1 MVRIFV
7 GNLPMDTLKDDI
19 ERLFRVFGSVLTVE
33 VKRPAKPPAF
43 AFVEMAEGS
52 NAKDTIAS
60 LDGTDFQGSMLR
72 VELSKASLPNN
83 GFNRTRSRGGPRP
96 GNYRLIVEGLPS
108 ECSWQDLKDHFR
120 VAGDVAFTDMIGRG
134 VGVVD
139 YDYIDEMERA
149 IDKLDRSRIYG
160 RKIDVYELRSRSSSR
175 SSRSSSRGSSVR
187 SRSHSRSHRHRSH
200 SHRPRRSHSR
210 RPSRRTRSRSRS
222 SRGNQSRHHRHRSR
236 RRSHRPSHRDRSY
249 SRSRSRSHFRHGRD
263 RRQKTKRSPSFHRS
277 EFRSASKSIPKES
290 RSR

>member
-96 GNYRLIVEGLPS
+96 GNYRLIVEGLPRFVIYVEFFLITFFSVNVHGKILRIIS
-108 ECSWQDLKDHFR
+108 E
-120 VAGDVAFTDMIGRG
+120 
-134 VGVVD
+134 
-139 YDYIDEMERA
+139 
-149 IDKLDRSRIYG
+149 
-160 RKIDVYELRSRSSSR
+160 
-175 SSRSSSRGSSVR
+175 
-187 SRSHSRSHRHRSH
+187 
-200 SHRPRRSHSR
+200 
-210 RPSRRTRSRSRS
+210 
-222 SRGNQSRHHRHRSR
+222 
-236 RRSHRPSHRDRSY
+236 
-249 SRSRSRSHFRHGRD
+249 
-263 RRQKTKRSPSFHRS
+263 
-277 EFRSASKSIPKES
+277 
-290 RSR
+290 